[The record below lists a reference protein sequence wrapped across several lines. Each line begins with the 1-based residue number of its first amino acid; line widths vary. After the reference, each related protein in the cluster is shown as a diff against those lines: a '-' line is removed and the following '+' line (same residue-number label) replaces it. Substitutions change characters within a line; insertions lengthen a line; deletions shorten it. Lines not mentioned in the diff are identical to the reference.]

1 MMTLQDEASA
11 SLDNAKPIES
21 RPRRAKVPTVLQ
33 QAAVE
38 CGAASLGMVLASM
51 GRWETLDTLR
61 AAAGVSRDGA
71 SAVSIMKAAEL
82 YGLEAK
88 GSRGLVAELDGIS
101 VPAIVWVNHS
111 HFVVLEGTQRD
122 SFFINDPARG
132 RYTLNVDE
140 FSEIYSGAAISFTQ
154 TDAFIARGHP
164 FRAGPALWQRLKSS
178 QAGVRFAIF
187 AGVLA
192 MLIGLTTAPVSQVFI
207 NDVLGDSQDAIL
219 PQLFAILL
227 AIGIFRGGLTMLE
240 YGVIARLE
248 AKLSLVGTTGFVERL
263 MKLPLGFFYA
273 RSIGDLSQRVGY
285 NASIAGLLANQMASA
300 GIALLAALGYAF
312 LLMYYSWVIGLVVLG
327 LSFLNVVIL
336 RLVMD
341 FRTRAQAR
349 VIRRQNELRGTT
361 TASIQG
367 IETIK
372 STGMEGDVFK
382 SLTGQQADYI
392 TATAALVPSSAL
404 LASTP
409 ILLFALTSASI
420 LVLGGWF
427 VIAGTLTIGGLLAI
441 SALAANLSNPVQT
454 LMATGSQ
461 IQVVTSSLQAL
472 DDVLDNDIDERFE
485 RAGSDTSEALP
496 DYTGHVKL
504 DNVSFGYGDQAPLII
519 ENFSLELK
527 PGHRVALVGG
537 SGSGKTTIANLLA
550 GLYPPRSGQVL
561 YDGKPLSA
569 YPEGALESYISKV
582 DQSIVLFEGTVREN
596 VGMWDLTLPTS
607 QIEQALEDAQ
617 ILRDILARDLG
628 IDCFV
633 SENGRNFSGGQCQ
646 RIEIARALA
655 LNPRLIVL
663 DEATSA
669 LDDITEKLVDEALR
683 RRGMSCVIVAHRL
696 STIRDADEI
705 IVLGPG
711 GAVVERGDHESL
723 MAAKGPYRQMVSDAG
738 EGGDVGT

>member
-1 MMTLQDEASA
+1 MTSPSEEMPSV
-11 SLDNAKPIES
+11 SEKTIIES
-21 RPRRAKVPTVLQ
+21 IPRRAKVPTVLQ

-51 GRWETLDTLR
+51 GRFEPLDTLR
-61 AAAGVSRDGA
+61 AAAGVTRDGA
-71 SAVSIMKAAEL
+71 SAISIMRAAQQ
-82 YGLEAK
+82 YGLETEPR
-88 GSRGLVAELDGIS
+88 RGEVADLNGIP
-101 VPAIVWVNHS
+101 VPAIVWVNRS
-111 HFVVLEGTQRD
+111 HFVVLEGAHRD
-122 SFFINDPARG
+122 TFFVNDPARG
-132 RYTLNVDE
+132 RYSLSTEE
-140 FSEIYSGAAISFTQ
+140 FSEIYSGAAMSFSKNENFTAQ
-154 TDAFIARGHP
+154 GHP
-164 FRAGPALWQRLKSS
+164 FRAGPALWQRIKLS
-178 QAGVRFAIF
+178 QKGVQFAIF
-187 AGVLA
+187 AGILA
-192 MLIGLTTAPVSQVFI
+192 MLFGLMTAPVSQIFI
-207 NDVLGDSQDAIL
+207 NDVLGASQDTIL
-219 PQLFAILL
+219 PELIAILL
-227 AIGIFRGGLTMLE
+227 SIGIFRGGLTILE
-240 YGVIARLE
+240 YGVISRLE
-248 AKLSLVGTTGFVERL
+248 AKLALVGTTGFVQRL

-273 RSIGDLSQRVGY
+273 RSIGDLSQRVSY
-285 NASIAGLLANQMASA
+285 NSSIASLLASQMASA
-300 GIALLAALGYAF
+300 GIALLAAMGYAF
-312 LLMYYSWVIGLVVLG
+312 LLFYYNWIIGLVVLG
-327 LSFLNVVIL
+327 LSFLNVLTL
-336 RLVMD
+336 RLVMN
-341 FRTRAQAR
+341 FRTRVQGR

-372 STGMEGDVFK
+372 STGMESDVFK

-392 TATAALVPSSAL
+392 TAAAALVPSSAL

-409 ILLFALTSASI
+409 VFLFALTSASI
-420 LVLGGWF
+420 LVLGGWS

-441 SALAANLSNPVQT
+441 SALAANLNNPIQT

-461 IQVVTSSLQAL
+461 IQVVTSSLRAL
-472 DDVLDNDIDERFE
+472 EDVLANETDDRFE
-485 RAGSDTSEALP
+485 RSPLDSGSDFL
-496 DYTGHVKL
+496 DYTGSVRL
-504 DNVSFGYGDQAPLII
+504 ENVSFGYGDQAPLII
-519 ENFSLELK
+519 EDFSLELK

-550 GLYPPRSGQVL
+550 GLYPPRTGQVL
-561 YDGKPLSA
+561 YDEKPLSD

-582 DQSIVLFEGTVREN
+582 DQNIVLFEGTVREN
-596 VGMWDLTLPTS
+596 VGMWDLTLPS
-607 QIEQALEDAQ
+607 EHIEQALEDAQ
-617 ILRDILARDLG
+617 ILNDILARDQG

-711 GAVVERGDHESL
+711 GAVLERGNHELL
-723 MAAKGPYRQMVSDAG
+723 MAAQGPYQQMVLDSG
-738 EGGDVGT
+738 EGGNVGS